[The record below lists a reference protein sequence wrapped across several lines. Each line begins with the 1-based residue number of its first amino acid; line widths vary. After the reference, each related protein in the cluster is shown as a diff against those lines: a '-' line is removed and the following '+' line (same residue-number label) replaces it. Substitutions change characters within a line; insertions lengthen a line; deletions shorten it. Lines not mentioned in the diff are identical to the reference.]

1 MKFNA
6 KHIGSTFDSFLQ
18 DEGIAADVEMAA
30 AKHIATL
37 EVERLMRKG
46 GVTKAELA
54 RRMRTSRAQVA
65 RLLDPGTPSVN
76 LATLFKAAAALGKTV
91 RLSLVEPV
99 ASSVKPLRQHSRT
112 PRKPDTLRRKIAA

>member
-1 MKFNA
+1 MKINT
-6 KHIGSTFDSFLQ
+6 KHIGSTFDSFLR

-30 AKHIATL
+30 AKRIATL
-37 EVERLMRKG
+37 QVERLMEKS

-65 RLLDPGTPSVN
+65 RLLDPATPSVN

-91 RLSLVEPV
+91 RLSLVEPI
-99 ASSVKPLRQHSRT
+99 ASAVKPARQLPRT
-112 PRKPDTLRRKIAA
+112 AKKPDALRRRVAA

>member
-1 MKFNA
+1 MKVNP
-6 KHIGSTFDSFLQ
+6 KHIGSTFASFLR

-30 AKHIATL
+30 AKRIATL
-37 EVERLMRKG
+37 QVERLMEKS

-76 LATLFKAAAALGKTV
+76 LTTLFKAAAALGKTV
-91 RLSLVEPV
+91 RLSLVEPA
-99 ASSVKPLRQHSRT
+99 ASSVKPPRQLSRAA
-112 PRKPDTLRRKIAA
+112 RKPDTPRRKVAA

>member
-1 MKFNA
+1 MKVNA

-18 DEGIAADVEMAA
+18 NEGIAADVEMAA
-30 AKHIATL
+30 AKRIATL
-37 EVERLMRKG
+37 QVERLMEKS

-91 RLSLVEPV
+91 RLSLVEPI
-99 ASSVKPLRQHSRT
+99 ASSVKPVRQL
-112 PRKPDTLRRKIAA
+112 PRAARKRDVPRRRVAA

>member
-1 MKFNA
+1 MKVNS

-18 DEGIAADVEMAA
+18 DEGIMADVEMAA
-30 AKHIATL
+30 AKRITTL
-37 EVERLMRKG
+37 QVERLMEKS
-46 GVTKAELA
+46 GVTKTELA

-91 RLSLVEPV
+91 RLSLVEPT
-99 ASSVKPLRQHSRT
+99 ASSARPVRQPPRVA
-112 PRKPDTLRRKIAA
+112 RKPDTLRRRVAA

>member
-1 MKFNA
+1 MKVNS

-18 DEGIAADVEMAA
+18 DEGIMADVEMAA
-30 AKHIATL
+30 AKRITTL
-37 EVERLMRKG
+37 QVERLMEKS
-46 GVTKAELA
+46 GVTKTELA

-91 RLSLVEPV
+91 RLSLVEPM
-99 ASSVKPLRQHSRT
+99 ASSARPVRQPPRVA
-112 PRKPDTLRRKIAA
+112 RKPDTLRRRVAA